1 MESIYSV
8 SGRKVKFED
17 LLRKNGITDDNTR
30 ILKKNGIV
38 DTKVLVL
45 LENDDMIGL
54 GFNLGQRK
62 LLWKLVEKLKSSA
75 GEETESKWDSSENK
89 NSDRWHGNSVGKDE
103 IKEIHTKTKEM
114 LKTGVI
120 IALEKLDYMN
130 EENFWCLFWRLG
142 GFAAVGI
149 GGILALIAL
158 VKFAPFAVAGAV
170 GLALIAALISS
181 IWSLYYSQNAKPS
194 VTEDVLRSVEA
205 LGITWKNI
213 LFALFG
219 KEVVIKAVLGMCG
232 HCFDK

>member
-1 MESIYSV
+1 MA
-8 SGRKVKFED
+8 FED
-17 LLRKNGITDDNTR
+17 LLRKNGITDDNIR
-30 ILKKNGIV
+30 ILKRNGIV
-38 DTKVLVL
+38 DTNVLLL

-75 GEETESKWDSSENK
+75 GEETESKWDSSEKK
-89 NSDRWHGNSVGKDE
+89 NSDRWHGNSGGKDE
-103 IKEIHTKTKEM
+103 IKEILVHTKTKEM
-114 LKTGVI
+114 PKTGVM
-120 IALEKLDYMN
+120 IAHEKLDNMN
-130 EENFWCLFWRLG
+130 EENFRCLFWCLG

-158 VKFAPFAVAGAV
+158 VKFAPFAVAGAA
-170 GLALIAALISS
+170 GLALIATLISS

-219 KEVVIKAVLGMCG
+219 EEIVIKAVLGMCG